1 MKQLVYIVFLFLTQ
15 FALGQ
20 SEVDYLNEKF
30 TADTIVR
37 SIKTHTGLLPNIRL
51 NSKEGGNYMSISALG
66 DLNYVQGAN
75 VNFKAG
81 LGGEFKLSAKEKWFV
96 RLAAVQGIHDLDS
109 IFVPKT
115 FIRSVDKKTNLYTDI
130 RSRVSFTPNQ
140 IFNFQ
145 AGVDHNFIGEGLRSM
160 MLSDY
165 GTPYPFAMIRTR
177 FWRIEYSV
185 LYQFMREGQPGS
197 WESKFNASHHISF
210 NATKWLNFGIFE
222 TVIFQPKDT
231 LLNRGFE
238 VEYLNPVIF
247 YRPQE
252 YSLGSSDNVLLGASF
267 SAHYKKQTLYG
278 QIMLDEFFL
287 EEIRNK
293 SGWWANKY
301 GGQLGFKGEYNI
313 LGQNVFYRVEYN
325 FARPYTYSHINGDYN
340 YGNQGQTLTHPYG
353 ANFMEGL
360 VELKWQHKKW
370 KAKLFAN
377 YFLRGLDDNG
387 VNYGANIYNP
397 YTTRPE
403 DYDHFIG
410 RGYKVNGSVTN
421 IMAAYELTDF
431 GNLNVFV
438 EGRLSYIKQTNNF
451 NPMLVVGVRS
461 LLWNDYRNY

>member
-1 MKQLVYIVFLFLTQ
+1 M
-15 FALGQ
+15 
-20 SEVDYLNEKF
+20 
-30 TADTIVR
+30 
-37 SIKTHTGLLPNIRL
+37 
-51 NSKEGGNYMSISALG
+51 
-66 DLNYVQGAN
+66 
-75 VNFKAG
+75 
-81 LGGEFKLSAKEKWFV
+81 
-96 RLAAVQGIHDLDS
+96 
-109 IFVPKT
+109 
-115 FIRSVDKKTNLYTDI
+115 
-130 RSRVSFTPNQ
+130 
-140 IFNFQ
+140 
-145 AGVDHNFIGEGLRSM
+145 
-160 MLSDY
+160 
-165 GTPYPFAMIRTR
+165 
-177 FWRIEYSV
+177 
-185 LYQFMREGQPGS
+185 
-197 WESKFNASHHISF
+197 
-210 NATKWLNFGIFE
+210 
-222 TVIFQPKDT
+222 
-231 LLNRGFE
+231 
-238 VEYLNPVIF
+238 
-247 YRPQE
+247 
-252 YSLGSSDNVLLGASF
+252 
-267 SAHYKKQTLYG
+267 
-278 QIMLDEFFL
+278 
-287 EEIRNK
+287 
-293 SGWWANKY
+293 
-301 GGQLGFKGEYNI
+301 
-313 LGQNVFYRVEYN
+313 GQNVFYRVEYN